1 MIYYLKAPT
10 KTALISAL
18 KACGLMYEQLDGT
31 QEFIPGCSLD
41 VIGPIPPD
49 MACHANLMT
58 VVDLSQP
65 VIDALPIMDP
75 PPSEP
80 VRKFWTEVPSEQ

>member
-10 KTALISAL
+10 KAALMTALET
-18 KACGLMYEQLDGT
+18 CGLRYVQDDGT
-31 QEFIPGCSLD
+31 PEMIPGCSLD

-80 VRKFWTEVPSEQ
+80 MRKFWTEVPSEQ